1 MTKRIIAVFLVVF
14 MILVFSVSAFAAID
28 FGFEIC
34 SSDGTQTLYFQEST
48 CLTSLTVTETGAL
61 LEYLS
66 PMDSTK
72 TLTYTFTYN
81 GESFSGFA
89 TSANAE
95 TAVYT
100 VGNTYTSFG
109 SSVSL
114 YVVESSAGGT
124 TSVTIPVSGA
134 WKFHDTLV
142 FSSLSSSLT

>member
-81 GESFSGFA
+81 GESFPDLRHRQMLKLLCIPLAIHIQVLG
-89 TSANAE
+89 
-95 TAVYT
+95 AV
-100 VGNTYTSFG
+100 F
-109 SSVSL
+109 L
-114 YVVESSAGGT
+114 CM
-124 TSVTIPVSGA
+124 
-134 WKFHDTLV
+134 L
-142 FSSLSSSLT
+142 